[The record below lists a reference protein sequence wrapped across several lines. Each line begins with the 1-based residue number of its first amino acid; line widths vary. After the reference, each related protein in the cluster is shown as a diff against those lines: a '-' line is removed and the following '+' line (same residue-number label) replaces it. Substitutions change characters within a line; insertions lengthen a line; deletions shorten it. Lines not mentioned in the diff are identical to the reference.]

1 MRIKPEAPNPA
12 AGHEASDVDV
22 RSLAYFGGVLFL
34 VLVLTLISMRWV
46 FFHYAKSQ
54 QLGPPPTPF
63 ENARTLPPA
72 PRLQVEPRLELEH
85 YRQAQQQMLTSYG
98 WVDRPNGIVRIPI
111 DRAITLLLER
121 GLPTRTQSA
130 PAGET
135 AGKPEPQGNGAA
147 GRAQPSGTG
156 NKR

>member
-1 MRIKPEAPNPA
+1 MRTKPEAPNPA
-12 AGHEASDVDV
+12 GGHETSDVNV
-22 RSLAYFGGVLFL
+22 RPLAYFGGVLFL

-54 QLGPPPTPF
+54 PLGPPPTPF

-85 YRQAQQQMLTSYG
+85 YRQQQQQMLTSYG

-121 GLPTRTQSA
+121 GLPTRTQGA

-135 AGKPEPQGNGAA
+135 GGKPEPQGNGGT
-147 GRAQPSGTG
+147 GRAQSTGTD
-156 NKR
+156 NER